1 MCVCVEG
8 TSDEWDGFCLNHEE
22 GQQVQDDTFWWGDVV
37 LEAHSSD
44 QVYEKRIATLPE
56 LSV

>member
-1 MCVCVEG
+1 MCVEG